1 MVQYIALILHTVI
14 NFFTFSSSVLIFFS
28 FGVAKFVPYAEGRKK
43 NLSPTIYTSV
53 CLKIRGGWSNNYVVG
68 KKLGKLGYSILLSSC
83 LHQLPLTNMVN
94 VVTPP
99 YLVHKVKKLKRKT
112 QVTASWVLAWHSPNT
127 QNNSR
132 YNEQSLSY
140 FRKALCWIHM

>member
-1 MVQYIALILHTVI
+1 MVQYIAKYALILRTVI

-83 LHQLPLTNMVN
+83 LHQLPLTNMVD

-99 YLVHKVKKLKRKT
+99 YLLHKVKKL
-112 QVTASWVLAWHSPNT
+112 
-127 QNNSR
+127 
-132 YNEQSLSY
+132 NENMSY
-140 FRKALCWIHM
+140 SIMSACMAQPQYTKEQHLKVV